1 MNYYIFFFVEY
12 NLYYCNL
19 FRLSTLLKEIM
30 AEKEN
35 KTIVFIETKRRVD
48 EITRKMKRDGWPAV
62 CIHGD
67 KTQQERDWVLQ
78 GNLYLYKF
86 FNFINKYI
94 IFKIYEFFLLDFR
107 SGKAPILVATD
118 VAARGLGNYTI

>member
-1 MNYYIFFFVEY
+1 MTNKIGFLFF
-12 NLYYCNL
+12 L
-19 FRLSTLLKEIM
+19 RLSTLLKEIM

-67 KTQQERDWVLQ
+67 KSQQERDWVLQ
-78 GNLYLYKF
+78 GKYHRFRLLYRHIVWSKLSHPILSF
-86 FNFINKYI
+86 
-94 IFKIYEFFLLDFR
+94 FFLIDFR
-107 SGKAPILVATD
+107 SGKTPILVATD
-118 VAARGLGNYTI
+118 VAARGLGKH